1 MRFGIETI
9 LSSKE
14 SKNLEEENNNEDKQ
28 NNKRLKKQKS
38 LNL

>member
-14 SKNLEEENNNEDKQ
+14 SKNLEEENNEDKQQ
-28 NNKRLKKQKS
+28 NNKRLKKQKN